1 MLGHKRETLNVNLQ
15 DISSRERAI
24 QILSSFNII
33 MIGCLLRNVQRAVL
47 FGRVVCKK
55 RFKKVTMTED

>member
-33 MIGCLLRNVQRAVL
+33 MIGCLLRNVQRAVFQL
-47 FGRVVCKK
+47 Y
-55 RFKKVTMTED
+55 